1 MCHDLTLMIDKNLI
15 QSRITKFGNQL
26 NKKYS
31 SSNLTIICIL
41 KGAVPFLKDLTNI
54 LNIDYQI
61 EYLDVKSYKGTKR
74 QKITSDEI
82 KFNCKDKDILIIDD
96 ICDTGHTLIHVI
108 NLLSKHNPKDI
119 NTAVLLNKQIKSKEY
134 QANTALFEISDEF
147 VVGYGLDYNNKYRFL
162 YSIYILN

>member
-108 NLLSKHNPKDI
+108 NLLSKHKPKDI
-119 NTAVLLNKQIKSKEY
+119 NTNINNISSYPPDKANITAVPTKGAEHGVARTVIRKPEKKS
-134 QANTALFEISDEF
+134 
-147 VVGYGLDYNNKYRFL
+147 
-162 YSIYILN
+162 